1 MNKSRKLKKAER
13 ALAKAEKA
21 AVRAMRVVAK
31 ANKKRERILARERL
45 RHDAEVARRAKKRSA
60 KQESAKQGSAKQGS
74 AKQGSVKQGSAKQV
88 VQRAAKSAERV
99 VEDAIDKIADTAV
112 GLATTPRTLTPFER
126 TAATTTTTTT
136 TTVAELRE
144 LAKAQGIAG
153 YSKLTKAE
161 LLSALDKG

>member
-21 AVRAMRVVAK
+21 AVRAAQVVAK

-45 RHDAEVARRAKKRSA
+45 RHDAEVARKAKKRAAKQGST
-60 KQESAKQGSAKQGS
+60 KQESAKQGSAKQ
-74 AKQGSVKQGSAKQV
+74 A

-99 VEDAIDKIADTAV
+99 VEDAIDKVADTAV
-112 GLATTPRTLTPFER
+112 GFATTPRTLTPVER
-126 TAATTTTTTT
+126 TTATTTTTT

>member
-21 AVRAMRVVAK
+21 AVRAAQVVAK

-45 RHDAEVARRAKKRSA
+45 RHDAEVARKAKKRA
-60 KQESAKQGSAKQGS
+60 AKQGSAKQGS
-74 AKQGSVKQGSAKQV
+74 AKQA

-99 VEDAIDKIADTAV
+99 VEDAIDKVADTAV
-112 GLATTPRTLTPFER
+112 GFATTPRTLTPFER